1 MNRIYTKTG
10 DQGTTQL
17 PSGQRV
23 DKDDTQVE
31 AVGAI
36 DELNAHIGL
45 LMTGLDD
52 DALLPR
58 LRQVQAM
65 LFNIGGNLPI
75 DDRLTQELEQDMD
88 RMSATL
94 PPIRDFIYPGGCRAA
109 AQCHV
114 CRTVCRRA
122 ERRFVSL
129 DKDRHIDAS
138 KLRFLNRLS
147 DYFFVLARKLNF
159 VCNVTEKTW

>member
-23 DKDDTQVE
+23 DKDDAQVE

-45 LMTGLDD
+45 LMAGLDD

-65 LFNIGGNLPI
+65 LFNIGGNLPT
-75 DDRLTQELEQDMD
+75 DDRLTLELEQDMD

>member
-23 DKDDTQVE
+23 YKDDAQVE

-45 LMTGLDD
+45 LMAGLDD

-58 LRQVQAM
+58 LHQVQTM
-65 LFNIGGNLPI
+65 LFNIGGNQPV
-75 DDRLTQELEQDMD
+75 DDQLTQELEQDMD
-88 RMSATL
+88 RMSASL
-94 PPIRDFIYPGGCRAA
+94 APIRDFIYPGGCRAA

-129 DKDRHIDAS
+129 SKERPIDAS

>member
-23 DKDDTQVE
+23 DKDDAQVE

-45 LMTGLDD
+45 LMAGLDD

-58 LRQVQAM
+58 LHQVQAM

-75 DDRLTQELEQDMD
+75 DDRLTLELEQDMD

>member
-23 DKDDTQVE
+23 DKDDAQVE

-45 LMTGLDD
+45 LMAGLDD

-75 DDRLTQELEQDMD
+75 DDRLTLELEQDMD

>member
-23 DKDDTQVE
+23 DKDDAQVE

-45 LMTGLDD
+45 LMAGLDD

-75 DDRLTQELEQDMD
+75 DDRLTLELEQDMD

-129 DKDRHIDAS
+129 AKDRHIDAS

-159 VCNVTEKTW
+159 ICNVTEKTW

>member
-23 DKDDTQVE
+23 DKDDAQVE

-45 LMTGLDD
+45 LMAGLDD

-58 LRQVQAM
+58 LHQVQAM

>member
-23 DKDDTQVE
+23 DKDDAQVE

-45 LMTGLDD
+45 LMAGLDD

-75 DDRLTQELEQDMD
+75 DDRLTLELEQDMD

-109 AQCHV
+109 ALCHV

>member
-23 DKDDTQVE
+23 DKDDAQVE

-45 LMTGLDD
+45 LMAGLDD

-58 LRQVQAM
+58 LRQVQTM

-129 DKDRHIDAS
+129 DKDRHIDVS

>member
-23 DKDDTQVE
+23 DKDDAQVE

-75 DDRLTQELEQDMD
+75 DDRLTLELEQDMD